1 MAESMIFVLSCL
13 YFFLPA
19 YFANMAAPMVART
32 GYFKLLAVPIDGGK
46 KFKGEPIL
54 GDHKTWRGALFAML
68 AGIIVFYIQRQLFTT
83 AFFNGISLIEYG
95 DARIGPVGFFMPL
108 ASVLGDLFAAFAK
121 RRLKLKPGA
130 KFMPWDQTNYVLG
143 NFALLGPILRLD
155 LMVWAVLLF
164 YTFFIHI
171 IVNRIG
177 FELGLHK
184 AKW

>member
-1 MAESMIFVLSCL
+1 MENSLIFILFCF

-19 YFANMAAPMVART
+19 YFANMAAPLVNRA
-32 GYFKLLAVPIDGGK
+32 GWFESWAKPIDGGK

-54 GDHKTWRGALFAML
+54 GDHKTWRGAIFAIL
-68 AGIIVFYIQRQLFTT
+68 AGMAVFAAQEQLYRFD
-83 AFFNGISLIEYG
+83 FFKNVSLIDYG
-95 DARIGPVGFFMPL
+95 QAGLCLVGFFMPL
-108 ASVLGDLFAAFAK
+108 AAVLGDLSAAFAK

-143 NFALLGPILRLD
+143 NFMILGPVLRLD
-155 LMVWAVLLF
+155 LAVWGVLF
-164 YTFFIHI
+164 FFTFFIHI

-177 FELGLHK
+177 YELGLHK

>member
-1 MAESMIFVLSCL
+1 MGNNLIFILSCL

-19 YFANMAAPMVART
+19 YFANMAAPMVKRA
-32 GYFKLLAVPIDGGK
+32 GMFEFWAKPIDGGR

-54 GDHKTWRGALFAML
+54 GDHKTWRGAIFAML
-68 AGIIVFYIQRQLFTT
+68 AGMAVFAIQEKLYLIGQFRNIALIDYGQ
-83 AFFNGISLIEYG
+83 AGICL
-95 DARIGPVGFFMPL
+95 VGFFMPL
-108 ASVLGDLFAAFAK
+108 AAVLGDLSAAFAK

-143 NFALLGPILRLD
+143 NFVILGPILRLD
-155 LMVWAVLLF
+155 LAVWGVLF
-164 YTFFIHI
+164 FFTFFIHI

>member
-1 MAESMIFVLSCL
+1 MAESIIFVLSCF

-32 GYFKLLAVPIDGGK
+32 GYFKSLAVPIDGGK

-54 GDHKTWRGALFAML
+54 GDHKTWRGAVSAML
-68 AGIIVFYIQRQLFTT
+68 AGIVVFYIQQQLFTT
-83 AFFNGISLIEYG
+83 PFFNGISLTDYG
-95 DARIGPVGFFMPL
+95 DAQIGLVGVFMPL
-108 ASVLGDLFAAFAK
+108 AAVLGDLSAAFAK

-130 KFMPWDQTNYVLG
+130 KFMPWDQVNYVLG
-143 NFALLGPILRLD
+143 NFVVLGPILRLE

-164 YTFFIHI
+164 FTFFLHI